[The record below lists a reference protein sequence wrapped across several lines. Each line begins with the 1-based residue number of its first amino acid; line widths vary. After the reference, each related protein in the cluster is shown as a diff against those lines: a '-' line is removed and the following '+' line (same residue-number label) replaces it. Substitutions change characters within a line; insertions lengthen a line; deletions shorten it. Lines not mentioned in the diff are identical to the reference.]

1 MRTRSSF
8 SALSALL
15 GPVAALLASSCAP
28 AAVIVEMNF
37 PTTAAF
43 NHSEQGRLRIF
54 RLQPDELGACPR
66 LLDGLPTANFPSEIE
81 LAFDSELTSVCAFQG
96 GAGVPELEQGPHAYV
111 VEMRS
116 ASNDL
121 ILTGCRIGEVYAGAP
136 NVRVELHPTDQ
147 YPTTEAPASRCGG
160 ES

>member
-1 MRTRSSF
+1 MRTRSF
-8 SALSALL
+8 FALVAPAVAVL
-15 GPVAALLASSCAP
+15 GASCAP

-54 RLQPDELGACPR
+54 RLQPDELGVCPA
-66 LLDGLPTANFPSEIE
+66 LLDGLPTSNFPSDIE
-81 LAFDSELTSVCAFQG
+81 LAFDSELTSVCAFRE
-96 GAGVPELEQGPHAYV
+96 GAGVPELEEGPHAYV

-121 ILTGCRIGEVYAGAP
+121 ILTGCRIGEIYAGAP
-136 NVRVELHPTDQ
+136 SVRVELHPTDQ
-147 YPTTEAPASRCGG
+147 YPTTTAPASRCGG
-160 ES
+160 GT